1 MPFLTSMDWSPLGAH
16 SNVWGAVDLFPSG
29 APDLGL
35 LAFRFWICSTWLPVE
50 FRFHG
55 SCDSPCGK

>member
-16 SNVWGAVDLFPSG
+16 SNVWGAINLFPSG
-29 APDLGL
+29 ARKLGL
-35 LAFRFWICSTWLPVE
+35 LASGFTSLTVE